1 MAWQPTSLSLAILVT
16 GLSGLST
23 ILWMRRKK
31 FSKSSSAYEKLV
43 GRTPLIRLDFLSE
56 ILQRNI
62 YVKMEHLNPG
72 GTGKDRAAL
81 CMIQEAETRGE
92 LPLPGTRKERVELR
106 LAAGTSS
113 SPPCKLD
120 DKDLDA
126 VISTVM
132 RRSLTGGLVVEGT
145 SGSTGISL
153 ATLCASRGHACLVV
167 LPNDQAPE
175 KQQILE
181 TLGAAVLEVKTASIS
196 NPNHY
201 VNIARRITLLA
212 KGRGIS
218 AVFINQFE
226 NLANF
231 KTHYEITGPELWY
244 QAGKIDAFCMSSG
257 TGGTISGVAKCLKT
271 KFNSK
276 CRVVLVDPPGSS
288 LYHAIQHG
296 IAFAPQ
302 QRERAMKRH
311 RYDTIAEGI
320 GLDRLTA
327 NFLQGQK
334 YVDTAIR
341 VTDQEAVDMA
351 HWLLK
356 TEGLWIGSSS
366 AMNLVGAVRTSL
378 SLPLHSNIVTIV
390 CDAGQRHVTRFWNS
404 TFIREWGLHW
414 PPDSEENER
423 IPLCLQQFLPS
434 GKKIIK

>member
-1 MAWQPTSLSLAILVT
+1 MASQSVSASIAIFVV
-16 GLSGLST
+16 GLTTIST
-23 ILWMRRKK
+23 ILWMRRRQ
-31 FSKSSSAYEKLV
+31 SCTSLSAYEKLV
-43 GRTPLIRLDFLSE
+43 GQTPLIRLDLLSE
-56 ILQRNI
+56 LLQRSI

-81 CMIQEAETRGE
+81 CMIREAEVRGE
-92 LPLPGTRKERVELR
+92 LPPPNTRAGKKETTVATETPL
-106 LAAGTSS
+106 SS
-113 SPPCKLD
+113 TLNFSD
-120 DKDLDA
+120 DYLHK
-126 VISTVM
+126 VISNAM
-132 RRSLTGGLVVEGT
+132 KRSATGGLVVEGT

-153 ATLCASRGHACLVV
+153 ATLCSSRGHACLVV

-201 VNIARRITLLA
+201 VNIARRIDLLA
-212 KGRGIS
+212 KERGIS
-218 AVFINQFE
+218 SVFINQFE

-231 KTHYEITGPELWY
+231 KTHCEITGPELWH

-257 TGGTISGVAKCLKT
+257 TGGTISGVAESLKT

-276 CRVVLVDPPGSS
+276 CRIVLVDPPGSA

-311 RYDTIAEGI
+311 RYDTIAEGV

-327 NFLQGQK
+327 NFSRGQK
-334 YVDTAIR
+334 YIDKAIR

-356 TEGLWIGSSS
+356 TEGLWVGSSS

-378 SLPLHSNIVTIV
+378 DLPLHSRIVTIV

-404 TFIREWGLHW
+404 TFIREWGLEW
-414 PPDSEENER
+414 PPDFEEGER
-423 IPLCLQQFLPS
+423 IPLCLQKVL
-434 GKKIIK
+434 